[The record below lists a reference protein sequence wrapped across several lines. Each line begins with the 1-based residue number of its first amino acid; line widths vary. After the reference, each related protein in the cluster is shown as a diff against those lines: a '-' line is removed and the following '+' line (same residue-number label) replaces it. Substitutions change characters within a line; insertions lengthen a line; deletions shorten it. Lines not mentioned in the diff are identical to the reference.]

1 MKHSTGFILNGIESS
16 TMGVIQASVEDGL
29 FEDNFLPTRKIN
41 EQKIRGNEKSYL
53 FGHEYEPFSFS
64 LTLTFEHGFTDE
76 QAREVARWL
85 STPHYV
91 PLQFH
96 ELPRRIIY
104 CMYEGDSKLIHN
116 GCQQGYLQV
125 QMRCDAPWY
134 YSNVIESQTYDFSEN
149 TSEGS
154 NLTFENKGDL
164 PVLPMIT
171 IEKIGNGDIKIV
183 NTSNGGKE
191 FKFTGLVDGE
201 ILEINNE
208 YDEIESS
215 LKLDRYSAHND
226 VFLELGG
233 YSNSYLKVYGK
244 CRIKFNYQMRFLF

>member
-1 MKHSTGFILNGIESS
+1 MKHSTGFILNSVDSS

-29 FEDNFLPTRKIN
+29 FEDNFLATRKIN
-41 EQKIRGNEKSYL
+41 EQKIRGNEKPYL
-53 FGHEYEPFSFS
+53 MGHEYEPFSFP

-85 STPHYV
+85 TTPYYV

-96 ELPRRIIY
+96 ELPRRILY
-104 CMYEGDSKLIHN
+104 VMYEGDSKLIHN
-116 GCQQGYLQV
+116 GCQQGYLTL

-134 YSNVIESQTYDFSEN
+134 YSNVIESQIYDFSEN
-149 TSEGS
+149 TTEGS

-164 PVLPMIT
+164 PVLPFMY
-171 IEKIGNGDIKIV
+171 IEKVGNGDLRIV

-201 ILEINNE
+201 ILEISNE
-208 YDEIESS
+208 HEEIKST
-215 LKLDRYSAHND
+215 LFDDRYSAHND
-226 VFLELGG
+226 VFLELDG

-244 CRIKFNYQMRFLF
+244 CRIKFTYQLRFLI